1 MRKLALLTAVLAA
14 LLVTPQALAQTVT
27 VQILKHGFSPESVT
41 VARNDTVI
49 WKNADKAKHQVVAD
63 NGSFQSPVLSPG
75 KTYSHVFGVTGT
87 FSYHG
92 ALHPALRGAV
102 AVRTVSLGASRTVL
116 TYGTGTRLS
125 GRVSNG
131 KAGEEVTI
139 RAEPFDH
146 PARLITVTTE
156 AGGYWS
162 LRVYPLIK
170 TSYEAS
176 WGSVASAVTK
186 TVFVR
191 PRLILR
197 RRHHGYFSVT
207 LFDLNQLPNNHV
219 WISRWSPWRH
229 RYVHFARI
237 FLEPTNREVIWK
249 ATFRLRVRSG
259 TKLKAFITGYQA
271 GPGYLAATS
280 DPVRR

>member
-1 MRKLALLTAVLAA
+1 MRKLALLTTVLAA
-14 LLVTPQALAQTVT
+14 LLATPQALAKTVT
-27 VQILKHGFSPESVT
+27 VQILKDGFSPDSVT
-41 VARNDTVI
+41 VAPNDTVV

-63 NGSFQSPVLSPG
+63 NGSFQSPVLSAG
-75 KTYSHVFGVTGT
+75 DTYSRVFRATGT
-87 FSYHG
+87 FAYRG
-92 ALHPALRGAV
+92 ALHPRLRGAV
-102 AVRTVSLGASRTVL
+102 LVRTVSLGATRNVL
-116 TYGTGTRLS
+116 TYGTRTRLS

-139 RAEPFDH
+139 RAKPFDH

-170 TSYEAS
+170 TRYEAT
-176 WGSVASAVTK
+176 WGVVASQES

-191 PRLILR
+191 PRLILKR
-197 RRHHGYFSVT
+197 LHRGFFSIT

-219 WISRWSPWRH
+219 WISRWVPWRQ
-229 RYVHFARI
+229 RYVHVARI
-237 FLEPTNREVIWK
+237 FLDPTSREVIWK
-249 ATFRLRVRSG
+249 ATFRLRVRPG
-259 TKLKAFITGYQA
+259 TRLKAFITGYQA
-271 GPGYLAATS
+271 GPGYLAGTS